1 MALETGSKQPLDRGT
16 ARLHASRMRPPT
28 AILAALLAT
37 PAVSVAQAPPWADLW
52 RVADGTLAQPAA
64 VATSPTGAFWNPT
77 AVTRRKGPRFAI
89 DAFNTPEVVNVS
101 GLLVGATY
109 GLGNHVGL
117 GVLAGRMSVGDLIR
131 TSSSPVR
138 DEGSIP
144 VYSQFLGAAVGGRL
158 GPLHAGM
165 NLLFHNARLDGRDEG
180 GPTLDLGVRV
190 APTRGLLVGAASH
203 LSNGIVS
210 GGPATEYLVGAA
222 YAFPI
227 PPVLGLAAALHARY
241 GLTVRTVGR
250 SEHLGTL
257 GLVLAERLM
266 IDAGA
271 VWAGGY
277 GSGAWQPVL
286 GLAFQ
291 AGPYRVGI
299 ARGSGASGIGGSYR
313 LTLGIGDAL

>member
-1 MALETGSKQPLDRGT
+1 
-16 ARLHASRMRPPT
+16 MRSAA
-28 AILAALLAT
+28 AILAGLLAT
-37 PAVSVAQAPPWADLW
+37 PVVALAQAPPWADLW

-64 VATSPTGAFWNPT
+64 VAASPTGTFWNPT
-77 AVTRRKGPRFAI
+77 AVTRQNGPRFAI

-101 GLLVGATY
+101 GLLVAATY
-109 GLGNHVGL
+109 GFADHAGL

-131 TSSSPVR
+131 TSSSPVS
-138 DEGSIP
+138 EQGSIP
-144 VYSQFLGAAVGGRL
+144 VYSQFIGAAIGGRL
-158 GPLHAGM
+158 GPLHAGV
-165 NLLFHNARLDGRDEG
+165 NLLFHDARLDGRDASG
-180 GPTLDLGVRV
+180 ATFDFGVRAV
-190 APTRGLLVGAASH
+190 PFRGLVLGAASH
-203 LSNGIVS
+203 LANVVVS
-210 GGPATEYLVGAA
+210 SGPATEYVVGAA
-222 YAFPI
+222 YGFPI
-227 PPVLGLAAALHARY
+227 APVLGLTAELHGRY
-241 GLTVRTVGR
+241 GLTLREVGQ

-257 GLVLAERLM
+257 GLVLAGRLL